1 MDRDFDYLWWDGAKW
16 ERRDA
21 VIGTLPN
28 PLLGPA
34 RFPDDVLEQVR
45 QQPVRMPPP
54 PLASALPP
62 PPMPPPPTPSSL
74 SHLPPPPT
82 SSAVPTAQFETQTN
96 PTSASAAGVAEAAVI
111 SSETSFPTI
120 ASTCPSCGGVIKRNA
135 SFCGKCGAKM
145 ANQ

>member
-34 RFPDDVLEQVR
+34 RFPDEVLENVR

-62 PPMPPPPTPSSL
+62 PPIPPPKTSSSL

-82 SSAVPTAQFETQTN
+82 SSAVPAARFETQTI
-96 PTSASAAGVAEAAVI
+96 PTSASNAVVAEAAAN

-120 ASTCPSCGGVIKRNA
+120 ASTCPSCKSAIKPDA
-135 SFCGKCGAKM
+135 GFCGKCGAGLR
-145 ANQ
+145 Q

>member
-62 PPMPPPPTPSSL
+62 PPMPPPPTASSF

-82 SSAVPTAQFETQTN
+82 SSAIPSVRFETQTN
-96 PTSASAAGVAEAAVI
+96 PTSASAAEAIGLTATNPDL
-111 SSETSFPTI
+111 SESTVT
-120 ASTCPSCGGVIKRNA
+120 STCPSCKSAIKPDA
-135 SFCGKCGAKM
+135 GFCGKCGARM